1 MDQRKVVLERLSGR
15 LSEARVAH
23 SLGVEACAVEM
34 AVRFGADRGK
44 ASVAGL
50 VHDCAKELTPRQAEE
65 LGVETGIFE
74 DKWMKAEPK
83 LWHAPLG
90 AVIAKRDYGVTD
102 PEVLGAIACHTT
114 GKPGM
119 TVLDK
124 IIYLADFIEPERV
137 FYGVEE
143 LRACARRDLDVA
155 LILAFDSTIRYLL
168 YNSRTI
174 HPQTILA
181 RNEAIAARNG
191 KA

>member
-1 MDQRKVVLERLSGR
+1 MDQREILLKRLSGR

-34 AVRFGADRGK
+34 AGRFGTDRGK

-50 VHDCAKELTPRQAEE
+50 VHDCAKELTSRQAEE
-65 LGVETGIFE
+65 LGVRTGVF
-74 DKWMKAEPK
+74 DDVWMRAEPK

-90 AVIAKRDYGVTD
+90 AVVAQSEYGVTD

-119 TVLDK
+119 TILDK
-124 IIYLADFIEPERV
+124 IIYLADFIEPGRDY
-137 FYGVEE
+137 YGVEE
-143 LRACARRDLDVA
+143 LRACALCDLDGA
-155 LILAFDSTIRYLL
+155 LIMAFDSTIRYLL
-168 YNSRTI
+168 HNGRTI

-181 RNEAIAARNG
+181 RNEAIAARNRR
-191 KA
+191 A